1 MRDEWSGLQ
10 SVGMVKSVVER
21 DDKVSFEIRF
31 FITSLTDIDEFAY
44 AVRKHWAIENQL
56 HWCLD
61 VIWREDKAKA
71 AKGNAAMNINIL
83 EKHALHLIDKADFS
97 KFIKMGKPSKKRK
110 RFKATLNPEVLIAVI
125 LSGE

>member
-1 MRDEWSGLQ
+1 M
-10 SVGMVKSVVER
+10 
-21 DDKVSFEIRF
+21 
-31 FITSLTDIDEFAY
+31 DEFAY

-71 AKGNAAMNINIL
+71 GKDNAAMNINIL

-97 KFIKMGKPSKKRK
+97 SFIKMGKPSKKRK
-110 RFKATLNPEVLIAVI
+110 RFKAALNPDVL
-125 LSGE
+125 LSVLLCQE